1 MYIRVSAVC
10 LALVYAALAQSPE
23 GRASFQSRCSVCHGT
38 DGNGGEHAPSIL
50 ARVQSRNDQELTA
63 FLHEGLPLRGMPG
76 FAEVPDAEMRALV
89 GFLRTLAP
97 AGRGRGGRGAPV
109 RTTARLT
116 SGTTLEGLE
125 IGRTG
130 RELQLRTDDQRIH
143 LLRKAGEQFREV
155 TSQADW
161 SSYHGGFSGNRYTAM
176 TQINKS
182 NVAKLAA
189 KWVFAVPN
197 AARLQGTPQV
207 HDGVM
212 YVTNTNTVIALDAG
226 SGARLWQFTRPA
238 TPGLVGNAR
247 SPGNNRSVSVAGD
260 RVFMQTDNA
269 HLIALNRL
277 SGQVLWETEMADY
290 RQNYNATGSMLAIE
304 NLVVA
309 GTAGGEQGVRGF
321 LAAYDQTTGKEVW
334 RFWTIPARGEPGS
347 ETWDGRD
354 IDHGGGPTWL
364 TGSYDPETR
373 TVYWPTGN
381 AGPDF
386 NGDNRQGDNLYTCSI
401 IALDLATGK
410 LKWHYQTTPHD
421 EWDWDAVQPL
431 VLVDARWQGAPHK
444 LLLQANRNGFLY
456 VLDRVSGKLL
466 LAKPLVKKLTWAK
479 EIDKD
484 GRPAMNANQ
493 TPTKEGTLVCPSVE
507 GATNFFSTSYNPA
520 NGLFYVNTLER
531 CNIFTKTAPPEWQ
544 AGRGYGG
551 GGGRRAPNE
560 QAQKVLRA
568 FDIQTGKVVW
578 EVPEEGQGESWSG
591 TLATASGLVFYGD
604 DGGALS
610 AVDGSTG
617 KQLWSYPFTE
627 SLHTSPM
634 TYMFD
639 NKQYVAMIVG
649 NIVYA
654 FGLGD

>member
-1 MYIRVSAVC
+1 MEMGANTR
-10 LALVYAALAQSPE
+10 
-23 GRASFQSRCSVCHGT
+23 
-38 DGNGGEHAPSIL
+38 PSIL

-63 FLHEGLPLRGMPG
+63 FLHEGSPLRGMPG
-76 FAEVPDAEMRALV
+76 FSELPDAEMRALV

-97 AGRGRGGRGAPV
+97 AGRGRGGRGAPI
-109 RTTARLT
+109 RTTAQLT
-116 SGTTLEGLE
+116 ERRRRSKGLE

-182 NVAKLAA
+182 NVAKLAP

-238 TPGLVGNAR
+238 TQGLVGNAR

-269 HLIALNRL
+269 HLIALNRF

-386 NGDNRQGDNLYTCSI
+386 NGDNRKGDNLYTCSI

-410 LKWHYQTTPHD
+410 LKWHYQATPHD

-431 VLVDARWQGAPHK
+431 VLVDARWQGAPRK

-484 GRPAMNANQ
+484 GRPVMNAEPD
-493 TPTKEGTLVCPSVE
+493 TDEG
-507 GATNFFSTSYNPA
+507 
-520 NGLFYVNTLER
+520 R
-531 CNIFTKTAPPEWQ
+531 D
-544 AGRGYGG
+544 AGVSI
-551 GGGRRAPNE
+551 GGRRDQLLLDVLQSGERAVLCQHAGTLQHLYEDGVAGVAGGPGLWRRRRPARPGRA
-560 QAQKVLRA
+560 AQKVLRA

-578 EVPEEGQGESWSG
+578 EVPQDGPGESWSG